1 VCRLTRT
8 GRARI
13 VLRFMSIELT
23 RNFCIIAHIDHGK
36 TTLSDRL
43 LERTGT
49 IHERDKQDQL
59 LDSMD
64 LERERGITIKAH
76 PVTMRYTSK
85 AGEDYRLNLLD
96 TPGHVDFAYEVSRS
110 LAACEGA
117 LLIVDAA
124 QGVEAQTV
132 ANVHLAHKQ
141 GLTIVPVINKI
152 DLPNA
157 DVPAVHKQL
166 EEILAIPAEEALEA
180 SAKVGIGIEEIL
192 EAVVHRIPPPQKPT
206 DETLRGLVFDSVFD
220 IYRGVV
226 AYVRVF
232 SGGIEADQAVK
243 LINNDARY
251 EIKEVG
257 VFTPKML
264 SQAKLE
270 AGDVGYFIANIKS
283 TADIKIGDTITDQRN
298 PAREPLPGFQEI
310 HPMVFSGIYPINTGD
325 FEHLKTAIGKL
336 RLNDSAFVY
345 QPESSVALGFGFR
358 CGFLGL
364 LHMEIIQE
372 RLRRE
377 YDMDIIATSPS
388 VIYEIETTRGETM
401 LVDNPAHLPD
411 PSVIEE
417 IREPIVKAYLLCP
430 NESIGD
436 ILQLILEKRGLMDH
450 TESLDTRRVMLHCEL
465 PLNEI
470 LVDFNDKIKSITRG
484 YGSMDYEHAGYRSA
498 KLVKLD
504 LLVNGEP
511 VDAFSTIV
519 HKDRAEARGRQLAA
533 KLKEVIPRQ
542 LYQVA
547 IQAAIGGKI
556 IARESVSA
564 LRKNVTAKCYGG
576 DITRKRKLLEKQKE
590 GKKRMKSIGK
600 INIPQEAFIQ
610 VLKAQ

>member
-1 VCRLTRT
+1 
-8 GRARI
+8 
-13 VLRFMSIELT
+13 MSIELT

-43 LERTGT
+43 LDRTGT
-49 IHERDKQDQL
+49 IQEREKQDQL

-76 PVTMRYTSK
+76 PVTMRYTAKSGK
-85 AGEDYRLNLLD
+85 KYRLNLLD

-141 GLTIVPVINKI
+141 GLTIVPIINKI

-157 DVPAVHKQL
+157 DVAAVHKQL
-166 EEILAIPAEEALEA
+166 EEILAIPGDEAIEA
-180 SAKVGIGIEEIL
+180 SAKMGIGIDEIL
-192 EAVVHRIPPPQKPT
+192 EATVARISPPPKPA
-206 DETLRGLVFDSVFD
+206 DDTLRALVFDSVFD
-220 IYRGVV
+220 IYRGVI
-226 AYVRVF
+226 AYVRIF
-232 SGGIEADQAVK
+232 SGQLQPDQPIK
-243 LINNDARY
+243 LMNNDARH
-251 EIKEVG
+251 EVKEVG
-257 VFTPKML
+257 VFTPKMFP
-264 SQAKLE
+264 QKKLE

-283 TADIKIGDTITDQRN
+283 TADIKIGDTVTDLRN

-325 FEHLKTAIGKL
+325 FEHLKGALAKL
-336 RLNDSAFVY
+336 RLNDAAFIY

-388 VIYEIETTRGETM
+388 VIYEILTTGGETI
-401 LVDNPAHLPD
+401 LIDNPAHLPN
-411 PSVIEE
+411 PSLIDE
-417 IREPIVKAYLLCP
+417 IREPIVKAYVLCP
-430 NESIGD
+430 NEYIGD
-436 ILQLILEKRGLMDH
+436 LLQLIMEKRGLMDH

-484 YGSMDYEHAGYRSA
+484 YGSMDYEHAGYRPA
-498 KLVKLD
+498 NLVKLD

-511 VDAFSTIV
+511 VDAFSMIV
-519 HKDRAEARGRQLAA
+519 HRDRAESRGRMLAA

-542 LYQVA
+542 LYQVS

-556 IARESVSA
+556 IARENVSA
-564 LRKNVTAKCYGG
+564 LRKDVTAKCYGG

-590 GKKRMKSIGK
+590 GKKRMKNIGK
-600 INIPQEAFIQ
+600 IHIPQEAFIK
-610 VLKAQ
+610 VLRAQ